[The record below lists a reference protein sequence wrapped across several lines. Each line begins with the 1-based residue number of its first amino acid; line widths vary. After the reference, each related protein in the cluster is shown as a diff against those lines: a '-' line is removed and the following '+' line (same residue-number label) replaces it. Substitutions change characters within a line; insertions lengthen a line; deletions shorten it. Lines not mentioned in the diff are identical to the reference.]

1 MWDKITVG
9 KFQQL
14 HDIIA
19 GQAFEYELE
28 RKIHLLA
35 CLDDEPVGHYEEM
48 PLNKVTDECQRVAFL
63 SLADIP
69 KVPTP
74 RVLVVEGHRFRPVY
88 DFRDLC
94 AGQFVDV
101 LSIAKTPDEYIVNLH
116 KMLAAICLPVE
127 KKGLFGRSHRVL
139 KYGAVKFDEVADIML
154 QAPIVQAQAIALFF
168 YRAWKRFLEVIP
180 GCLDRKEQMGKQLT
194 EMEASMRALALCANG
209 DG

>member
-14 HDIIA
+14 YDIIT
-19 GQAFEYELE
+19 GQAFEHELE

-35 CLDDEPVGHYEEM
+35 CLDGKSVDHFEEM
-48 PLNKVTDECQRVAFL
+48 PLNMVRDECQRVAFL

-74 RVLVVEGHRFRPVY
+74 RILVVNGYRFKPVY

-101 LSIAKTPDEYIVNLH
+101 LTIAKTQEEHILNLNR
-116 KMLAAICLPVE
+116 MLAVICLPMRKRGIFGGYRVE
-127 KKGLFGRSHRVL
+127 
-139 KYGAVKFDEVADIML
+139 KYGAMNFEEVADIML
-154 QAPIVQAQAIALFF
+154 QAPIVEAQAIALFF
-168 YRAWKRFLEVIP
+168 YRAWSHFLKVIP
-180 GCLDRKEQMGKQLT
+180 GCLDRKERQGKVLT
-194 EMEASMRALALCANG
+194 EMEAAIRALALVANG
-209 DG
+209 GG